1 MLGNRHQHR
10 VEIAGSL
17 ERLRNDLRIE
27 LDQTA
32 TMSFIRR
39 VTGRPFELV
48 DRRPFPPDLTGE
60 EIAYRIR
67 LPGATTRPVAR
78 PVEAVER
85 TEAPVLTA
93 VAASVAAP
101 VAAVASFDE
110 PVIASGL
117 PPVEPVATRVLAAV
131 PGPVEPVVTR
141 VASAPLQ
148 PVRPQT
154 NRRPEARDPFDRAR
168 LLRDSA
174 ATLAGLAGVAVLVLA
189 LWPMSVGRVLDATGT
204 PGPNVAI
211 LAPGATESAT
221 DEAAPAASS
230 AGVASPGPSIAPG
243 AAPTDEPAATVT
255 PGTVNRPA
263 NNPPRTNQPV
273 PRATQPAAVGAPR
286 TPAPPAPDGKARRA
300 LADPGPSGHAAGRRS
315 EPDLRAGT
323 HVDTGRG
330 AHSHAD
336 AHARA
341 DAGTHPGADAHA
353 RAHPRTDS

>member
-17 ERLRNDLRIE
+17 ERLRSDLRIE

-85 TEAPVLTA
+85 TEEPAFTA
-93 VAASVAAP
+93 VAVP
-101 VAAVASFDE
+101 VAAVASFVE

-117 PPVEPVATRVLAAV
+117 SPVEPVATRVLAAV

-154 NRRPEARDPFDRAR
+154 NRRPEARDAFDRAR

-230 AGVASPGPSIAPG
+230 AAGGASSGPSIAPG
-243 AAPTDEPAATVT
+243 AAPTDEPAATFT
-255 PGTVNRPA
+255 PGTGNRPGQR
-263 NNPPRTNQPV
+263 PSPDE
-273 PRATQPAAVGAPR
+273 PAGPSRHPTCRGSRPAHSGAAR
-286 TPAPPAPDGKARRA
+286 PDGKARRA

-330 AHSHAD
+330 SHSHAD